1 MLWEKKKTE
10 REETTTALL
19 FKVFVTEELK
29 KGAKKR
35 HDIFSVK

>member
-1 MLWEKKKTE
+1 MEKEKDSE

-29 KGAKKR
+29 KGEKKR